1 MIILAGIEV
10 GERLPIGVDDLEAT
24 GQALN
29 GPWKRRLAIGSK
41 PREKGADRSR
51 RPLDNER
58 PTTTYLSVAALPPA
72 VTGSPRGTGEVPR
85 CAGGASPCAQCSWS
99 ASFFQTKLKKRQA
112 LSQKRAEASCVV
124 GGAGDQ
130 KMGACCPIRSLV
142 GSW

>member
-72 VTGSPRGTGEVPR
+72 VTGSPVEPEKSRAARAGLLHVPNVAPDFVEKKFR
-85 CAGGASPCAQCSWS
+85 NSRSDGGLNYCRQPRLETIPVTSLDAGS
-99 ASFFQTKLKKRQA
+99 R
-112 LSQKRAEASCVV
+112 
-124 GGAGDQ
+124 
-130 KMGACCPIRSLV
+130 
-142 GSW
+142 

>member
-58 PTTTYLSVAALPPA
+58 PTTTDLSVAALPPA
-72 VTGSPRGTGEVPR
+72 VTGSPVEPEKSRAAR
-85 CAGGASPCAQCSWS
+85 AGLLHALNAHGAHR
-99 ASFFQTKLKKRQA
+99 SFKQ
-112 LSQKRAEASCVV
+112 S
-124 GGAGDQ
+124 
-130 KMGACCPIRSLV
+130 
-142 GSW
+142 